1 MLTTPLETNQDVT
14 YSTGGIMETKHANY
28 SSGGKRET
36 TTEANYIT
44 GRKLETNMDA
54 NYFMNRT
61 DFGNQSEC

>member
-1 MLTTPLETNQDVT
+1 
-14 YSTGGIMETKHANY
+14 METKHANY